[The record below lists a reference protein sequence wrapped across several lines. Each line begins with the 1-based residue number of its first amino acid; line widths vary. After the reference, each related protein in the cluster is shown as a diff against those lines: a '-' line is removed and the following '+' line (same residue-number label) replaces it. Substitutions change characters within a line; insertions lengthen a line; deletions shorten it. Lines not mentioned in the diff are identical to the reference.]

1 MWMAQ
6 WSVVELKVASL
17 LAQGYS
23 RLGPS
28 SMAQVISLYDRK
40 FRSKLIEVLY
50 KQVNQATTKI
60 SSTLMKPI
68 LH

>member
-23 RLGPS
+23 KLGPS
-28 SMAQVISLYDRK
+28 SMVQVISPYDRK
-40 FRSKLIEVLY
+40 FRSKLIEALN
-50 KQVNQATTKI
+50 KQVNQATTRI

>member
-6 WSVVELKVASL
+6 WNVVELKVANL
-17 LAQGYS
+17 LARGYS
-23 RLGPS
+23 KLGPS
-28 SMAQVISLYDRK
+28 SMAQVISRHDRK
-40 FRSKLIEVLY
+40 FRSKLMEVLY